1 MNKGKQT
8 DELNEQIVV
17 LKNYCNVL
25 KKKHEIN
32 KDTVERNQKLIN
44 NLKEENQRLTKK
56 IKNAINFIQE
66 TEGYY
71 HDGVDIELIDILKGE

>member
-1 MNKGKQT
+1 MNKEQLK
-8 DELNEQIVV
+8 EQIIV

-25 KKKHEIN
+25 KRKNKIN
-32 KDTVERNQKLIN
+32 DDTKERNQKLIN

-56 IKNAINFIQE
+56 INNAIDFIQE